1 MQRPGPAT
9 TTTPDATERR
19 KSRRMAALHNRN
31 FALFWFGSIFSNS
44 GSWMQN
50 IAQGWLVYNLTNST
64 LLLGVVAFARAIPL
78 LVLPLLGGVYADRV
92 PRLLLL
98 KVTQTVSLLLAL
110 VFGIL
115 VSTGLIQVW

>member
-1 MQRPGPAT
+1 MRRPKPSPNNPPGAGGP
-9 TTTPDATERR
+9 P
-19 KSRRMAALHNRN
+19 SGRRMAALRHRN

-78 LVLPLLGGVYADRV
+78 LVLPLIGGVVADRV
-92 PRLLLL
+92 PRLKLL
-98 KVTQTVSLLLAL
+98 KITQMVSL
-110 VFGIL
+110 
-115 VSTGLIQVW
+115 